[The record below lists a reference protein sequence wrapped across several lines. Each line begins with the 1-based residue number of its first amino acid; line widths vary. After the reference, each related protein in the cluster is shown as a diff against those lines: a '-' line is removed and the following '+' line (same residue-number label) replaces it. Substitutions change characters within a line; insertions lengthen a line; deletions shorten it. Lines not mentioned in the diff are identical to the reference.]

1 MYRTL
6 LLTLL
11 FIATPLQAQDKRPE
25 ARSPIDEQALISAA
39 ESAGKN
45 IFVHDR
51 AAAVTT
57 DALMQLREFR
67 KDKRV
72 AGWITEEKDGNI
84 SVTFVGPRDT
94 PTKHAL
100 YRAAVTTGGLIIGT
114 PVALATPEALTAFEA
129 GAFAARSVAFASGF
143 SPCASTYNS
152 VVLPANDT
160 PLSGWLVYLLPGT
173 TKQNVVPLGGTYR
186 LEIGPEGTSV
196 LTQRGFTRT
205 CIQLGSEPGVVA
217 MMVTHLL
224 DPVPTEAHVFWS
236 LWAAKPMYVSTSGG
250 LWKIENG
257 KVMRVER
264 DAPGG

>member
-1 MYRTL
+1 VHRTFLLAL
-6 LLTLL
+6 LLV
-11 FIATPLQAQDKRPE
+11 ATPLVAQDKRPE
-25 ARSPIDEQALISAA
+25 ALSPTEEQALISAA

-84 SVTFVGPRDT
+84 AVTFVGPRDT
-94 PTKHAL
+94 PTKYAL
-100 YRAAVTTGGLIIGT
+100 YRTVVTTGGFIIGA

-129 GAFAARSVAFASGF
+129 RAFAARSTALSSEF
-143 SPCASTYNS
+143 SPCASTYNP
-152 VVLPANDT
+152 VVLPTDDT
-160 PLSGWLVYLLPGT
+160 PLPGWRVYLLPGT
-173 TKQNVVPLGGTYR
+173 TKQNIVPLGGTYR
-186 LEIGPEGTSV
+186 LEIGAEGTSV
-196 LTQRGFTRT
+196 LTQRGFTRS

-250 LWKIENG
+250 LWKIEDG
-257 KVMRVER
+257 KIIRVER
-264 DAPGG
+264 DPSGG